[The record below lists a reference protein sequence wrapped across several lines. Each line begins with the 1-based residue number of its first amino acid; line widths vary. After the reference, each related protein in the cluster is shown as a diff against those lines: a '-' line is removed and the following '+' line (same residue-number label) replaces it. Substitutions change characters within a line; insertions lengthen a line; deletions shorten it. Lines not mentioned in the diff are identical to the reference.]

1 VEAGTDASSQPD
13 ILDDVLRE
21 HMQGIGMK
29 LLVLSG
35 KGGVGKSTV
44 ATNLAVALARKG
56 ARVGLLDADLHGP
69 SIPVLLGLG
78 GRHATMEGNRI
89 QPVEVMGNLRVISI
103 GLLLRQESEAVIWR
117 GPLKFSAIRQLLRD
131 VDWGELDWLVV
142 DSPPGTGDEP
152 LSVAQL
158 VGTPAGAIIVTTPQ
172 SVAVSDVRRCVT
184 FCSRLSLN
192 VIGILENMSGMVCPH
207 CGKEITLF
215 STGGGEALAR
225 ETNVPFLGRIPLDPG
240 VVVSGDRGAPFAG
253 SKALSPAA
261 EHFELFVRTVLDRT
275 EELRGAGGT
284 SNGLERST

>member
-1 VEAGTDASSQPD
+1 VEAGTDTSSQSD

-35 KGGVGKSTV
+35 KGGVGKSTI
-44 ATNLAVALARKG
+44 AANLAVALAREGSK
-56 ARVGLLDADLHGP
+56 VGLLDADLHGP

-78 GRHATMEGNRI
+78 GKYATMEGNRI
-89 QPVEVMGNLRVISI
+89 QPVEVMGNLKVISI
-103 GLLLRQESEAVIWR
+103 GLLLRHESEAVIWR

-172 SVAVSDVRRCVT
+172 NVAVSDVRRCVT

-215 STGGGEALAR
+215 SRGGGEALAR
-225 ETNVPFLGRIPLDPG
+225 EMNVPYLGTIPLDPG
-240 VVVSGDRGAPFAG
+240 VVVSGDRGTPFAG
-253 SKALSPAA
+253 SASDGPAA
-261 EHFELFVRTVLDRT
+261 EHFERFVRAVLDRT
-275 EELRGAGGT
+275 EKLRGVGGT